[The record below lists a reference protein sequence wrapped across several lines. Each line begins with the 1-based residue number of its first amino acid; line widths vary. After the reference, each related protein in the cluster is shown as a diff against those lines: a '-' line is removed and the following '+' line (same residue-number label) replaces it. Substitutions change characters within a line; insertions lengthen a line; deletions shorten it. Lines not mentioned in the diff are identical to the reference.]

1 MTSENS
7 HHLKTKRKFS
17 GCVELIPPQ
26 PAFIEFITAN
36 RLWALPI
43 SQLEYFTLGENP
55 EPHGQ
60 KNLPSDLLLLVFQT
74 RLVLLVGWRLE
85 LLVGPLVRGQVARV
99 HAEQHLGTPMIE
111 EAWVSEIKNI
121 PRFDSIPL

>member
-1 MTSENS
+1 MTSENP
-7 HHLKTKRKFS
+7 HHPKTKRKFS

-43 SQLEYFTLGENP
+43 SQLEYFTWGENP

-74 RLVLLVGWRLE
+74 RLVLLFGWRLE
-85 LLVGPLVRGQVARV
+85 LLVGPLVSGRVARV
-99 HAEQHLGTPMIE
+99 HAGHHPGTLMIKK
-111 EAWVSEIKNI
+111 AWVSEIKNI
-121 PRFDSIPL
+121 PRFDSIKL